1 VQEVYEFPFSSIK
14 KNIKNMTR
22 TNEAHVQFIYRQHA
36 ATTQ

>member
-1 VQEVYEFPFSSIK
+1 
-14 KNIKNMTR
+14 MTR